1 MPDDHAAGI
10 NSLGLLRDLNRRR
23 AAATLEDDDDIRERL
38 EDEEERQMQYI
49 LVVRGGHFFRSRFGK
64 LLTHA
69 HTLYGG
75 RFCTGR

>member
-38 EDEEERQMQYI
+38 EDEEERLASSQARW
-49 LVVRGGHFFRSRFGK
+49 LS
-64 LLTHA
+64 
-69 HTLYGG
+69 G
-75 RFCTGR
+75 RRTPRK